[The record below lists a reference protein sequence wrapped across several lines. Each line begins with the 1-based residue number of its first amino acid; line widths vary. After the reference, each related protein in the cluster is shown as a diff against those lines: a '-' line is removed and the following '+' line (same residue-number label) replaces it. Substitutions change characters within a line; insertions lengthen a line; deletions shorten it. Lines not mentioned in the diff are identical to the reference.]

1 MLFPNIDL
9 NDEIQNLIQNLTHW
23 KLLKDQ
29 VYLKFNKRPSI
40 SFLLLP
46 NVSSDSHL
54 SNSKIVI
61 QVIAWCN
68 LHPFDLASSSF
79 LISLFILVCPE
90 LTLNQKF
97 LIFYFFYK
105 IHFSSSVWTAQSIW
119 WSVSTIFL
127 GYRKSKMLSEWYFTN
142 ETFIIKGAVTFRR
155 FS

>member
-54 SNSKIVI
+54 SNSKVVI
-61 QVIAWCN
+61 QVN
-68 LHPFDLASSSF
+68 LHPLALVPSSF
-79 LISLFILVCPE
+79 STFLALKRARHFKYSGWLHSTTDWWLFQFRCPKSCSHPKSVHIRVVNHGTNRTLGLVYESL
-90 LTLNQKF
+90 NRKF
-97 LIFYFFYK
+97 P
-105 IHFSSSVWTAQSIW
+105 TW
-119 WSVSTIFL
+119 WLLSTPNDL
-127 GYRKSKMLSEWYFTN
+127 GH
-142 ETFIIKGAVTFRR
+142 I
-155 FS
+155 